1 MPIPFKP
8 QNIIVFAS
16 TLSPIFIT
24 FYFILE
30 GAFNGHV
37 KFIIWLIGLF
47 IAIISGILLRSS
59 GGFSGNPD
67 DMASQASDID
77 NYVKK
82 CITFDGPFN
91 GSYDKLEGPS
101 SHAIF
106 HGFTILYILLSV
118 FDNPNDVGWGFVIT
132 LIIIASIDL
141 AVRKKNNCNTVT
153 DTIKGGA
160 LGVFF
165 GIIWWQIIK
174 NSKFPGEQ
182 YLYYGKEETMK
193 KCKLSKTRFRC
204 RKTK

>member
-30 GAFNGHV
+30 GAFNGHA
-37 KFIIWLIGLF
+37 KFIIWLVGLF
-47 IAIISGILLRSS
+47 IAIMAGILLRSS
-59 GGFSGNPD
+59 GGFAGDAN
-67 DMASQASDID
+67 DMASQANDID

-82 CITFDGPFN
+82 CVTFDGPFN

-132 LIIIASIDL
+132 LIIIAAIDL
-141 AVRKKNNCNTVT
+141 AVRKKNNCNTMTFRFVT
-153 DTIKGGA
+153 RTLNCTVG
-160 LGVFF
+160 FF
-165 GIIWWQIIK
+165 GGTGGGMGWGAWNCMEQV
-174 NSKFPGEQ
+174 SKD
-182 YLYYGKEETMK
+182 KRT
-193 KCKLSKTRFRC
+193 S
-204 RKTK
+204 

>member
-37 KFIIWLIGLF
+37 KFIIWLVGLF
-47 IAIISGILLRSS
+47 IAIISGILLLSS
-59 GGFSGNPD
+59 GGFSGNPT
-67 DMASQASDID
+67 DMASQANDID

-91 GSYDKLEGPS
+91 GSYDRLEGPS

-132 LIIIASIDL
+132 LIIIATIDL
-141 AVRKKNNCNTVT
+141 AVRKKNNCNTMT

-160 LGVFF
+160 LRFL
-165 GIIWWQIIK
+165 WY
-174 NSKFPGEQ
+174 
-182 YLYYGKEETMK
+182 YLVADN
-193 KCKLSKTRFRC
+193 
-204 RKTK
+204 